1 MNMKPSDRWAALLLF
16 LLYTSFVFFCG
27 VATGGMSCA
36 ASVF

>member
-1 MNMKPSDRWAALLLF
+1 MKMKPADRWMALLAF
-16 LLYTSFVFFCG
+16 LVYNAIVFFCG